1 MLVGGFIL
9 QYKYTICK
17 GKFISA
23 ATTYSDQ
30 LQLAYLKILKM
41 NNMTVQYCFP
51 NNNFSCIKEV
61 RTGTGNIFLFTL
73 LSFIS
78 VCTVFWNL
86 LVIISISHFKQ
97 LHTPTNLLI
106 LSLAVADLL
115 VGLVMPVNIMQLMD
129 SCWYLGKMTCTVALL
144 INLISMSSSVC
155 NMVFIA
161 IDRYIA
167 ISDPLLYSTKVT
179 VCKMSLLIILGWSCC
194 LLYILMYLYFNDHLL
209 QSQIVSRCHGECI
222 LVLKSSVA
230 TVDLVIT
237 FLCPCSVIIILYS
250 IIFTLARRQAKAVTS
265 VLNATTNRHRA
276 KASKSSNLKAAKTLG
291 IVVGVYLSLWIP
303 ASLCTLSFE
312 NVTSVSLVWTVLI
325 WLICINSSVNPLI
338 YAIFYPWFR
347 ASAKYI
353 VTCRLFNYSSST
365 LSLFPEQM

>member
-1 MLVGGFIL
+1 
-9 QYKYTICK
+9 
-17 GKFISA
+17 
-23 ATTYSDQ
+23 
-30 LQLAYLKILKM
+30 M
-41 NNMTVQYCFP
+41 NNITVQYCFP
-51 NNNFSCIKEV
+51 NKNVSCIKEV
-61 RTGTGNIFLFTL
+61 RTGTGNIFLFIL

-78 VCTVFWNL
+78 VCTVFLNL

-115 VGLVMPVNIMQLMD
+115 VGLVVMPVNIMQLRD
-129 SCWYLGKMTCTVALL
+129 SCWYLGKMTCTVALV

-179 VCKMSLLIILGWSCC
+179 VCKMSLLIVLGWSCS
-194 LLYILMYLYFNDHLL
+194 LLYILMYFYFNNHLL
-209 QSQIVSRCHGECI
+209 QYQIVSRCYGECI
-222 LVLKSSVA
+222 LVSKSSVA
-230 TVDLVIT
+230 TVDLVIS
-237 FLCPCSVIIILYS
+237 FLCPCSVILVLYS
-250 IIFTLARRQAKAVTS
+250 RIFTLARRQAKAVRS
-265 VLNATTNRHRA
+265 VLNATSNEHRA
-276 KASKSSNLKAAKTLG
+276 KVFKFSNSKAAKTLG

-303 ASLCTLSFE
+303 VSLCYLSFE
-312 NVTSVSLVWTVLI
+312 NITSMSLVWTVLS
-325 WLICINSSVNPLI
+325 WLVCINSSVNPLI

-353 VTCRLFNYSSST
+353 VTCRLICLYSLDSLKLLNYHGIAT
-365 LSLFPEQM
+365 GV

>member
-1 MLVGGFIL
+1 
-9 QYKYTICK
+9 
-17 GKFISA
+17 
-23 ATTYSDQ
+23 
-30 LQLAYLKILKM
+30 M
-41 NNMTVQYCFP
+41 NITEYQHNMTVQYCFP
-51 NNNFSCIKEV
+51 EDNSSCRKEV

-78 VCTVFWNL
+78 VCTVFLNL

-115 VGLVMPVNIMQLMD
+115 VGLVVMPVNIMQLKD
-129 SCWYLGKMTCTVALL
+129 SCWYLGKMTCIVALI
-144 INLISMSSSVC
+144 INFISMSASVC

-161 IDRYIA
+161 GDRYIA

-179 VCKMSLLIILGWSCC
+179 VCKMSLLIILGWSCS

-222 LVLKSSVA
+222 LVLKYSLT
-230 TVDLVIT
+230 TVDLVIS
-237 FLCPCSVIIILYS
+237 FLCPCSIIIILYS
-250 IIFTLARRQAKAVTS
+250 VIFTLAKRQAKAVRS
-265 VLNATTNRHRA
+265 VLNATSNKHRA
-276 KASKSSNLKAAKTLG
+276 NISKSSNSKAAKTLG
-291 IVVGVYLSLWIP
+291 IVVGVYFALWIP
-303 ASLCTLSFE
+303 VSLCSLLVQNF
-312 NVTSVSLVWTVLI
+312 TSMSLVWTVLI
-325 WLICINSSVNPLI
+325 WLLCINSSVNPLI

-353 VTCRLFNYSSST
+353 LTCRLFDYSSST
-365 LSLFPEQM
+365 FRLFPEQI